1 MICVICQTCTVCRQL
16 GRHVTM
22 VYNNLDWARAALS
35 LERAISVGFATR
47 YMQLAKVT
55 GQEAGWHHCSG
66 CLCC

>member
-1 MICVICQTCTVCRQL
+1 MSSVHDVICQTCIVCRQL

-47 YMQLAKVT
+47 YMQLTKVT
-55 GQEAGWHHCSG
+55 GQEAGVAS
-66 CLCC
+66 L

>member
-1 MICVICQTCTVCRQL
+1 MCRQL

-47 YMQLAKVT
+47 YMQLTKVT
-55 GQEAGWHHCSG
+55 GRRRQQGGIICSG

>member
-1 MICVICQTCTVCRQL
+1 
-16 GRHVTM
+16 M

-55 GQEAGWHHCSG
+55 GQEARGDITAVDACVARWR
-66 CLCC
+66 